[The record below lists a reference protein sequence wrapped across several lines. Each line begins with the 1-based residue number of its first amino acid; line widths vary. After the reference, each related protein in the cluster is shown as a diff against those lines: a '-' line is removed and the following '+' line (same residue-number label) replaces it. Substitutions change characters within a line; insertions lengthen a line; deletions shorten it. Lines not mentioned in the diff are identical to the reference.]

1 LPLTVKSRRSHRL
14 ALFVALLALT
24 GCGVRDYENNMQK
37 AEARMQR
44 FDEENRLLGSPL
56 TFPTLPKGSP
66 APPFL
71 RPPLGVSTTSQK
83 DEVPYHYSASSGVC
97 LDVYV
102 ALDDGPKKVIEDRF
116 NAPALNWQPVTVNAP
131 NRKPITFEAVE
142 FNDPQNGAAV
152 YQAYVHQ
159 SVGVVFHF
167 LKANREAANSSL
179 QMSLQTYAEGSEAL
193 KATADFNKRTRR

>member
-1 LPLTVKSRRSHRL
+1 VKSHRSHRL

-37 AEARMQR
+37 AEARIQR
-44 FDEENRLLGSPL
+44 FDEENRLLGNPL
-56 TFPTLPKGSP
+56 TFPLLPKGSP

-83 DEVPYHYSASSGVC
+83 DEVPYRYPASSGVC

-102 ALDDGPKKVIEDRF
+102 ALGDGPKTVEKEIEDRF
-116 NAPALNWQPVTVNAP
+116 DAPVPNWQPVTVNAP

-159 SVGVVFHF
+159 SAGVVFHF
-167 LKANREAANSSL
+167 LKANREAARPSL
-179 QMSLQTYAEGSEAL
+179 QMSMETYAEGEEAS
-193 KATADFNKRTRR
+193 KAMTDFNKRTKR